1 MQNNKI
7 KNIKPFW
14 NNEYKNLDYRKEIF
28 NDEYMIDEWR
38 ENGYDNDIE
47 NFSGKMANH
56 YDPLPSW
63 HNKILDWVEEEFQ
76 LKDVGCCYYRM
87 DTNDIIP
94 NHSDAYNLYTKKFNC
109 KQEDVHKIL
118 VFLEDWKSGH
128 YFEYEGKPLVE
139 WKAGDYATWVGD
151 TEHFAANIGTEYRYT
166 LQITGHK

>member
-14 NNEYKNLDYRKEIF
+14 DNEYKNLDYRKEIF
-28 NDEYMIDEWR
+28 NDEYAIEEWR
-38 ENGYDNDIE
+38 KQGYDNDIE

-94 NHSDAYNLYTKKFNC
+94 NHSDIYNVYTKKFNC
-109 KQEDVHKIL
+109 KTEEVHKIL
-118 VFLEDWKSGH
+118 GH
-128 YFEYEGKPLVE
+128 YFECEGKPFIE
-139 WKAGDYATWVGD
+139 WKAGDYTSWIGN
-151 TEHFAANIGTEYRYT
+151 TEHFAANIGIEYRYT
-166 LQITGHK
+166 LQITGHI

>member
-1 MQNNKI
+1 MVN
-7 KNIKPFW
+7 NIKPFW
-14 NNEYKNLDYRKEIF
+14 DDEYKNLDYRKEIF
-28 NDEYMIDEWR
+28 NDEYAIDEWR
-38 ENGYDNDIE
+38 KQGYDNDVDY
-47 NFSGKMANH
+47 FSGKMANH

-63 HNKILDWVEEEFQ
+63 HNKILDWIEEEFQ

-128 YFEYEGKPLVE
+128 YFEYEGKPFVE

-151 TEHFAANIGTEYRYT
+151 IEHFAANIGTEYRYT
-166 LQITGHK
+166 LQITGHKQ

>member
-1 MQNNKI
+1 MVN
-7 KNIKPFW
+7 NIKPFW
-14 NNEYKNLDYRKEIF
+14 DDEYKNLDYRKEVF
-28 NDEYMIDEWR
+28 NDEYAIEEWR
-38 ENGYDNDIE
+38 EKGYDNAV
-47 NFSGKMANH
+47 NKFSGKMANQ

-94 NHSDAYNLYTKKFNC
+94 NHSDAYNVYTKKFNC
-109 KQEDVHKIL
+109 KQENVHKIL

-128 YFEYEGKPLVE
+128 YFELDGEPFVN
-139 WKAGDYATWVGD
+139 WKAGDYFIWNGD
-151 TEHFAANIGTEYRYT
+151 LEHMAANIGIKDRYT